1 MVLQKSSLSKEVKT
15 IRVRSTKKTNKQTNK
30 QTKKGGDWE
39 SLLTTFLNCQTQ
51 SAGVGV
57 NPGIFLVLMSWRA
70 EMPCL

>member
-1 MVLQKSSLSKEVKT
+1 MSCLLMGLRILDASQLARTAE
-15 IRVRSTKKTNKQTNK
+15 
-30 QTKKGGDWE
+30 GGDWE
-39 SLLTTFLNCQTQ
+39 SLLITFLNCQTQ

>member
-1 MVLQKSSLSKEVKT
+1 MSCLLIGLHILDASQL
-15 IRVRSTKKTNKQTNK
+15 VRTAE
-30 QTKKGGDWE
+30 GGDWE
-39 SLLTTFLNCQTQ
+39 SLLTTSFNCQTQ